1 MKKMNLV
8 AFLFMSCVLVAQ
20 DLTVGSG
27 GSISIPQDSYVF
39 IGGNF
44 NNTAGTVTLN
54 SSSDEFSSLLVNG
67 TSSGNI
73 TYKRYVNI
81 GGVGERDLNS

>member
-1 MKKMNLV
+1 MKKINLV

-44 NNTAGTVTLN
+44 DNFFEAELIAAV
-54 SSSDEFSSLLVNG
+54 F
-67 TSSGNI
+67 
-73 TYKRYVNI
+73 R
-81 GGVGERDLNS
+81 R